1 MCTTFLVNGTLSNGI
16 VLGQFLPEF
25 FHMTAT
31 RPGGIPP
38 HRHVDFLAF
47 SAPLMDCSCR
57 ELALCAQTVRREQSL
72 CSKNLRKFL
81 QMPVRWYPSQVSAGH
96 AENSYVFINNTTFEK
111 TIKFYMLFCL
121 VYHPTKDTAT
131 KVEWPICTYRQLS
144 IIKVRISPLPRADLW
159 QIFAGLASIAI
170 ALQTLFEHRV
180 RVCL

>member
-96 AENSYVFINNTTFEK
+96 AENSYVFINKTFRLIQAIVK
-111 TIKFYMLFCL
+111 LNFRTQLRPH
-121 VYHPTKDTAT
+121 V
-131 KVEWPICTYRQLS
+131 QLS
-144 IIKVRISPLPRADLW
+144 PNKRHC
-159 QIFAGLASIAI
+159 Q
-170 ALQTLFEHRV
+170 
-180 RVCL
+180 

>member
-1 MCTTFLVNGTLSNGI
+1 M
-16 VLGQFLPEF
+16 
-25 FHMTAT
+25 
-31 RPGGIPP
+31 PG
-38 HRHVDFLAF
+38 
-47 SAPLMDCSCR
+47 
-57 ELALCAQTVRREQSL
+57 
-72 CSKNLRKFL
+72 
-81 QMPVRWYPSQVSAGH
+81 RWYPSQVSAGH

-121 VYHPTKDTAT
+121 VYHPTKDTAN

-144 IIKVRISPLPRADLW
+144 IIKVRIYPLPRADLW